1 MKKVFIKPWLIL
13 MVLGSGFFSCNKILD
28 VKPGD
33 QLDVS
38 QMYRNVFDADAA
50 VVGIYGKF
58 VGLAERYVV
67 LNELRADLLDVTANS
82 DIYLR
87 QLNTHSVTEDNP
99 YADPRPFYEVIVD
112 CNDVLKNFDIMSSTN
127 KLKEAEYQKR

>member
-50 VVGIYGKF
+50 VVGI
-58 VGLAERYVV
+58 
-67 LNELRADLLDVTANS
+67 
-82 DIYLR
+82 
-87 QLNTHSVTEDNP
+87 
-99 YADPRPFYEVIVD
+99 
-112 CNDVLKNFDIMSSTN
+112 
-127 KLKEAEYQKR
+127 